1 MPNDPNARI
10 EQVVMED
17 KTNNDYYNW
26 DVNLIAGKMA
36 RLLA

>member
-1 MPNDPNARI
+1 MANDPNARM

-17 KTNNDYYNW
+17 KTNNDHYNW
-26 DVNLIAGKMA
+26 DVNLIAGKMV